1 MVKIIDKYNLY
12 KNKYPKCVVLMK
24 IGIFYECYGEDVY
37 VLNNLFSYKIKD
49 INGIKRVGFPINS
62 YDKVISKFKS
72 FKINYVI
79 IEDDDITRKKF
90 NFNNY
95 DRFVPDDLSLEDRI
109 NKVYDRLRV
118 LKNNSKIMDVLDKV
132 EEILW

>member
-1 MVKIIDKYNLY
+1 MHKERIL
-12 KNKYPKCVVLMK
+12 
-24 IGIFYECYGEDVY
+24 
-37 VLNNLFSYKIKD
+37 
-49 INGIKRVGFPINS
+49 
-62 YDKVISKFKS
+62 
-72 FKINYVI
+72 I

-95 DRFVPDDLSLEDRI
+95 DRFVPDDLNLEDRI